1 MFSVVLDTN
10 VIFSAL
16 YSQHNTPPVKI
27 LDMVFSKMLIAYI
40 SKPVFDEYADVLNR
54 KKFEKRIPKEK
65 AAAALSYILS
75 TAKYAIPPTSFFPHF
90 PDETD
95 RKFYDLAKAADA
107 YLITGNIKHFPQDDK
122 IITPADFLRM
132 V

>member
-1 MFSVVLDTN
+1 MLSVVLDTN

-16 YSQHNTPPVKI
+16 YSHHYTPPVKI
-27 LDMVFSKMLIAYI
+27 LDMVFSKMLSAYI
-40 SKPVFDEYADVLNR
+40 SKPVFDEYADVLTR

-75 TAKYAIPPTSFFPHF
+75 TARYIIPTTSFFPHF
-90 PDETD
+90 IDETD

-107 YLITGNIKHFPQDDK
+107 YLITGNAKHFPQDSK
-122 IITPADFLRM
+122 IISPADFLKIS
-132 V
+132 